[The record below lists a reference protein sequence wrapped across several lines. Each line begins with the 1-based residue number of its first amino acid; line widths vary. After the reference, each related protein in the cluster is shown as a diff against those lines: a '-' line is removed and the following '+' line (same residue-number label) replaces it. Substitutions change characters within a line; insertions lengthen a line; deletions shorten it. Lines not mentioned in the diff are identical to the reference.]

1 MNLQIKRMTNIA
13 AIAAIYVAVSLVL
26 NVFAFGPIQVRI
38 SEVLIIAAIISVDG
52 IYGVTIGCFFTNLI
66 GNTLGFS
73 ALGIADVVG
82 GTILTLLAAIL
93 AYYFRNKRSKNNIP
107 YLSLMMPVLLNM
119 LGLPLIFAYIIH
131 DGFFLNIYLSEVGF
145 IFIGQFI
152 SCVVLGSLL
161 FNPIEKK
168 LEKHLL

>member
-52 IYGVTIGCFFTNLI
+52 IYGGTIGCFFTNLI

-93 AYYFRNKRSKNNIP
+93 AYYFRNKRSKNNNGDSYHKLFI
-107 YLSLMMPVLLNM
+107 VL
-119 LGLPLIFAYIIH
+119 F
-131 DGFFLNIYLSEVGF
+131 
-145 IFIGQFI
+145 FI
-152 SCVVLGSLL
+152 SAKIRK
-161 FNPIEKK
+161 NE
-168 LEKHLL
+168 